1 MNIEIPGPGAQGFF
15 KLHKYQIS
23 STGNKVEEQ
32 LMEFPNLITD
42 AGLAGQMTIPL
53 GDWVAAS
60 SGRLLSYAMVGNG
73 TAAESTSST
82 SLASY
87 LAGTNAILS
96 TGSHSSST
104 SPPYFDSFTVVKRFS
119 PGFLSSSSN
128 VNITEVGMGT
138 GNNSGILFTRSLIK
152 DSGGTPVSMTIT
164 PIDYLDIYYTL
175 RLYKYSGPD
184 ITGQVSI
191 AGVQTDFI
199 LRSASIT
206 DDSLVGSWDAGG
218 VVAMTGGDQYS
229 RVYGSTSSLGS
240 ITGTPSGV
248 SASSSSVVNHPY
260 VSGYTRNIT
269 YSYSVSQGNVSGG
282 IKCAMFRTTRGH
294 FQVSFNPVIPKD
306 NTKTL
311 AFTITVGPI
320 SRYTP

>member
-42 AGLAGQMTIPL
+42 AGLEGQMTIPL
-53 GDWVAAS
+53 GDALFS
-60 SGRLLSYAMVGNG
+60 TSGKLLSYAMVGNG

-87 LAGTNAILS
+87 LAGTNVVLPG
-96 TGSHSSST
+96 GSSSST

-199 LRSASIT
+199 LRPASIT
-206 DDSLVGSWDAGG
+206 NNSLGGSWNSG
-218 VVAMTGGDQYS
+218 VVAMPDGAEYS
-229 RVYGSTSSLGS
+229 RVYGSTSSLGP
-240 ITGTPSGV
+240 ITGTPSG
-248 SASSSSVVNHPY
+248 ARSSSSSFVNQPY

-269 YSYSVSQGNVSGG
+269 YSYSISEGNVSGG
-282 IKCAMFRTTRGH
+282 IKCAMFLTTRGH

-311 AFTITVGPI
+311 SFTITVGPI